1 MSIPTAPGTTQAMSP
16 AAQVCWCCFY
26 AAGLIGMLA
35 LYGVLQERIMTMPYG
50 GVVFGYSV
58 FLVFCNRLA
67 AVIFAAVML
76 RLSGEPVLPQAP
88 LWKYLII
95 SLSNVYASTC
105 QYEAL
110 KHVSFVVQMLGK
122 SFKMMPVML
131 WGMAVSGKSYGL
143 RDWMVAAG
151 VTLGVTEFLL
161 TGPTSSSSHAQDSA
175 VGYLF
180 LLAFL
185 ALDGATSTFEEKLFK
200 EQRTSKYN
208 QMLYV
213 NGISSVV
220 SIVTLLVTGSLF
232 PAFGFWGSHPL
243 FMLDAAVLSAAA
255 VGGQFFIFSLVK
267 EFGALV
273 FAATMNVR
281 QVVSIIVSYI
291 HFHHHIT
298 ALQVVG
304 LAVVFGA
311 LFYKSMRALKDSA
324 SATKEEKA
332 PMLPEK
338 APQDPEA
345 PYNQEPTKGK

>member
-1 MSIPTAPGTTQAMSP
+1 MSP

-131 WGMAVSGKSYGL
+131 WGMAVSGKSYSL
-143 RDWMVAAG
+143 RDWLMAVA
-151 VTLGVTEFLL
+151 VTVGMAEFLV
-161 TGPTSSSSHAQDSA
+161 TGPTASSASSGDAQSTWL
-175 VGYLF
+175 GYP
-180 LLAFL
+180 LLISSL
-185 ALDGATSTFEEKLFK
+185 LLDGATSVLEERVFR
-200 EQRTSKYN
+200 EHGPSKFN
-208 QMLYV
+208 QILYV
-213 NGISSVV
+213 NGLSALVAFF
-220 SIVTLLVTGSLF
+220 TLLVTGDAVPALAFCASHPSLF
-232 PAFGFWGSHPL
+232 KDVGWLSITSAGS
-243 FMLDAAVLSAAA
+243 
-255 VGGQFFIFSLVK
+255 QFFIFSLVK
-267 EFGALV
+267 EYGALA
-273 FAATMNVR
+273 FAATTNVR
-281 QVVSIIVSYI
+281 QVASILVSNVK
-291 HFHHHIT
+291 FHHFISSW
-298 ALQVVG
+298 QVVG
-304 LAVVFGA
+304 LTVVFGA
-311 LFYKSMRALKDSA
+311 LLGNAAKRFQEAVLTTA
-324 SATKEEKA
+324 GEKQPLMPA
-332 PMLPEK
+332 K
-338 APQDPEA
+338 AAQDPESLGER
-345 PYNQEPTKGK
+345 EPPEAS